1 MAHVSVQLF
10 NLLNSTPPSRTCIS
24 MTDVLMDPADP
35 DYKFWMEQA
44 GESLFMGV
52 GLIGRGSCHG
62 CGGLQL
68 KDLCVKFLNLGGM
81 CIL

>member
-1 MAHVSVQLF
+1 MAHESVQLF

-24 MTDVLMDPADP
+24 MTDVLMDHVSP

-44 GESLFMGV
+44 DESLFMGGV

-62 CGGLQL
+62 CGGVQL
-68 KDLCVKFLNLGGM
+68 KDV
-81 CIL
+81 